1 METLKTFW
9 RGFSGIATLAALV
22 TTAIGGIGYLIFDG
36 HYLFAVSL
44 VVVLGFAIKP
54 MWNYIQ
60 KSLM

>member
-22 TTAIGGIGYLIFDG
+22 TTAIGGFGYLTYDR
-36 HYLFAVSL
+36 HYLFSVALL
-44 VVVLGFAIKP
+44 VVLCFAFKP